1 MFGLQDHDLGEGTGV
16 CNSNLTRR
24 LHMTFLQ
31 FISKLHRE
39 ESGQDTVE
47 YVLIGA
53 AVVTALVAGS
63 PTLTAMLQA
72 AITALQTKVTA
83 AIG

>member
-1 MFGLQDHDLGEGTGV
+1 MF
-16 CNSNLTRR
+16 SNLIRK
-24 LHMTFLQ
+24 F
-31 FISKLHRE
+31 HRE

-53 AVVTALVAGS
+53 AVVLA
-63 PTLTAMLQA
+63 LTAAAPGLTGMLEG
-72 AITALQTKVTA
+72 AITALGTKITT

>member
-1 MFGLQDHDLGEGTGV
+1 
-16 CNSNLTRR
+16 
-24 LHMTFLQ
+24 MTFTQ
-31 FISKLHRE
+31 FLSKFHQE

-53 AVVTALVAGS
+53 AVVTALVAGAPGLS
-63 PTLTAMLQA
+63 LMLQNAIA
-72 AITALQTKVTA
+72 ALGVKITT

>member
-1 MFGLQDHDLGEGTGV
+1 
-16 CNSNLTRR
+16 
-24 LHMTFLQ
+24 MTFKQ
-31 FISKLHRE
+31 FISNFHRE

-53 AVVTALVAGS
+53 AVVTALVAGAPGLS
-63 PTLTAMLQA
+63 TMLTN
-72 AITALQTKVTA
+72 AITALGTKVTT

>member
-1 MFGLQDHDLGEGTGV
+1 
-16 CNSNLTRR
+16 
-24 LHMTFLQ
+24 MTFTQ
-31 FISKLHRE
+31 FLSKLHRE

-53 AVVTALVAGS
+53 AVVTALVAGTPGLS
-63 PTLTAMLQA
+63 TMLQN
-72 AITALQTKVTA
+72 AITALGTRVTT

>member
-1 MFGLQDHDLGEGTGV
+1 M
-16 CNSNLTRR
+16 NLNR
-24 LHMTFLQ
+24 LNQ
-31 FISKLHRE
+31 FINRFNQD

-53 AVVTALVAGS
+53 AVVVALIAGS
-63 PTLTAMLQA
+63 PALSTMLQG
-72 AITALQTKVTA
+72 AITSLGAKVTA

>member
-1 MFGLQDHDLGEGTGV
+1 MKALQTLK
-16 CNSNLTRR
+16 
-24 LHMTFLQ
+24 
-31 FISKLHRE
+31 KLHQE

-53 AVVTALVAGS
+53 AVITALVAGTPALS
-63 PTLTAMLQA
+63 TVLTNS
-72 AITALQTKVTA
+72 INALGAKITA

>member
-1 MFGLQDHDLGEGTGV
+1 VKQFVSQ
-16 CNSNLTRR
+16 
-24 LHMTFLQ
+24 FL
-31 FISKLHRE
+31 RE

-53 AVVTALVAGS
+53 AVVIALVAGT
-63 PTLTAMLQA
+63 PTLSLMLTN
-72 AITALQTKVTA
+72 AITALGTKITT

>member
-1 MFGLQDHDLGEGTGV
+1 
-16 CNSNLTRR
+16 
-24 LHMTFLQ
+24 MTFTQ
-31 FISKLHRE
+31 FLSKLHRE

-53 AVVTALVAGS
+53 AVVTALVAGTPGLS
-63 PTLTAMLQA
+63 LMLQN
-72 AITALQTKVTA
+72 AIVALGTKITT

>member
-1 MFGLQDHDLGEGTGV
+1 MF
-16 CNSNLTRR
+16 SNLIRK
-24 LHMTFLQ
+24 F
-31 FISKLHRE
+31 HRE

-53 AVVTALVAGS
+53 AVVTALVAGTPGLS
-63 PTLTAMLQA
+63 TMLQN
-72 AITALQTKVTA
+72 AITALGTKVNT

>member
-1 MFGLQDHDLGEGTGV
+1 VKQFVSQ
-16 CNSNLTRR
+16 
-24 LHMTFLQ
+24 FL
-31 FISKLHRE
+31 RE

-53 AVVTALVAGS
+53 AVVIALVAGT
-63 PTLTAMLQA
+63 PTLSAMLTG
-72 AITALQTKVTA
+72 AINALGAKITT

>member
-1 MFGLQDHDLGEGTGV
+1 
-16 CNSNLTRR
+16 
-24 LHMTFLQ
+24 MTFKQ
-31 FISKLHRE
+31 FLSKFHQE

-53 AVVTALVAGS
+53 AVVTALVAGAPGLS
-63 PTLTAMLQA
+63 TMLQN
-72 AITALQTKVTA
+72 AITALGVKITA

>member
-1 MFGLQDHDLGEGTGV
+1 MNVKQTIREF
-16 CNSNLTRR
+16 
-24 LHMTFLQ
+24 
-31 FISKLHRE
+31 HRE

-53 AVVTALVAGS
+53 AVVTALVAGAPALS
-63 PTLTAMLQA
+63 TMLTG
-72 AITALQTKVTA
+72 AITALGAKITT

>member
-1 MFGLQDHDLGEGTGV
+1 
-16 CNSNLTRR
+16 
-24 LHMTFLQ
+24 MTFLQ
-31 FISKLHRE
+31 LISKFHRE

-53 AVVTALVAGS
+53 AVVTALVAGTPGLS
-63 PTLTAMLQA
+63 TMLQN
-72 AITALQTKVTA
+72 AITALGAKVNA

>member
-1 MFGLQDHDLGEGTGV
+1 
-16 CNSNLTRR
+16 
-24 LHMTFLQ
+24 MTFANLIRK
-31 FISKLHRE
+31 FHRE

-53 AVVTALVAGS
+53 AVVTALVAGTPGLS
-63 PTLTAMLQA
+63 TMLQN
-72 AITALQTKVTA
+72 AITALGTKVTT

>member
-1 MFGLQDHDLGEGTGV
+1 MNVKQTLREF
-16 CNSNLTRR
+16 
-24 LHMTFLQ
+24 
-31 FISKLHRE
+31 HRE

-53 AVVTALVAGS
+53 AVVTALVAGTPALS
-63 PTLTAMLQA
+63 TMRTG
-72 AITALQTKVTA
+72 AITALGTRITP

>member
-1 MFGLQDHDLGEGTGV
+1 
-16 CNSNLTRR
+16 
-24 LHMTFLQ
+24 MTFKQ
-31 FISKLHRE
+31 FISNFHRE

-53 AVVTALVAGS
+53 AVVAALVVGS
-63 PTLTAMLQA
+63 PALTGILES
-72 AITALQTKVTA
+72 AITSLGAKITA